1 MIILYNGMIIKED
14 KILEGHSIE
23 IEGEIIKDIIPNEL
37 VSYGEE
43 DTFVDCTGKYISPGF
58 IDIHS
63 DYIENIVSP
72 RPITVMNFNFSLRE
86 TERILVTSGITTM
99 YHSLSLYPENDYG
112 RKAIRHPE
120 NIKGLIEEIDQLEKE
135 PHIIHNRV
143 HLRYELSCINDM
155 EMVANLIREQ
165 KIHLLSFMDHTPG
178 QGQYANLEVYKK
190 TQKSLIDGMTDK
202 DVEEDINMRKAMNK
216 LSIEEIQELAR
227 IAHQHGLKVAS
238 HDDDSIE
245 KLDFVESIGATISEF
260 PISLEI
266 AKEAT
271 KRNLW
276 TVAGAPNLLQ
286 GKSHSGNLSAQEG
299 ILNKCISIISSD
311 YYPSAVLVS
320 LFAMHEKH
328 QIPLYEMFKMV
339 TVNPAKAVGIEDKVG
354 TVAKGKAADLL
365 VIEKKNSYPAI
376 KIAMVD
382 GHIVFET
389 RYRYDS

>member
-1 MIILYNGMIIKED
+1 MIILYNGMIIQEEG
-14 KILEGHSIE
+14 ILEGYSLE
-23 IEGEIIKDIIPNEL
+23 IEGTKIKSIIPNSQ
-37 VSYGEE
+37 VQYEE
-43 DTFVDCTGKYISPGF
+43 DDTLVDCSDKYISPGF

-112 RKAIRHPE
+112 RKAIRHPK
-120 NIKGLIEEIDQLEKE
+120 NIRGLIEEINRLEKE

-143 HLRYELSCINDM
+143 HLRYELSCVSDFD
-155 EMVANLIREQ
+155 MVAGLIDEG

-178 QGQYANLEVYKK
+178 QGQYADLDIYKK
-190 TQKSLIDGMTDK
+190 TQKSLIDGMTDA
-202 DVEEDINMRKAMNK
+202 DVEEDIQMRQAMNK
-216 LSIEEIQELAR
+216 LSIKEIHDLAK
-227 IAHQHGLKVAS
+227 IAHDHGLKVAS

-245 KLDFVESIGATISEF
+245 KLDFVETIGASISEF

-271 KRNLW
+271 RRNLW

-299 ILNKCISIISSD
+299 VLNQAISIISSD
-311 YYPSAVLVS
+311 YYPSAMLVS
-320 LFAMHEKH
+320 LFDMHEKH
-328 QIPLYEMFKMV
+328 GVPLHEMFKMV
-339 TVNPAKAVGIEDKVG
+339 TINPAKAVGIDHRVG
-354 TVAKGKAADLL
+354 TIAQGKSADLL

-382 GHIVFET
+382 GRMVFET